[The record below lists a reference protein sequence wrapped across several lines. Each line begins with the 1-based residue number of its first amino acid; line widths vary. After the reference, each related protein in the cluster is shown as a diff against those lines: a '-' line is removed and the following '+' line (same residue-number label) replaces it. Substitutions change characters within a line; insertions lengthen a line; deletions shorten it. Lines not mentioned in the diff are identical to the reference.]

1 MTITSCCCLRSL
13 HDADA
18 MMMGEFQGTDRQTIF
33 SEPSVSLSN
42 LLYSQL
48 PLNRRWCVFLLK
60 KSTKEVMRV
69 FALSSLVCAGIASL
83 PEDAQAFVSSTLPAA
98 IVSSGRSLRD
108 HADVGSSI
116 GVCNNVQRD
125 RIYGAKHLKRSLVLY
140 AAKRGGAMAR
150 KKSKEQGGK
159 TGTSSD
165 SSGGGFGGTS
175 SKPTDASMSGLQG
188 SRSQQGEGGREI
200 YSLPALYDLAFGYRN
215 YEEEVDFLLN
225 AHRKYSGQEST
236 NGPSDILELAVGPA
250 RHSISCLRENGGKIK
265 SVTAV
270 DLSSDMVQYGK
281 ENADQELGDAGTGG
295 LRDAFSYLQEDMRSY
310 CLGDGKESRRESLD
324 SAWILLGSMQ
334 HLVTND
340 DVIDC
345 FQSTANAL
353 RPGGTLIIELPH
365 PRETFTMVECT
376 RNGWE
381 VPLEDDEGTEYGELK
396 VIWGDDDDPF
406 DPIRQV
412 RDFTVALEL
421 TGVDEND
428 TSGEMK
434 KLQSMKE
441 VVPMRLFT
449 AQEMDALARCAGLRV
464 VAMYGALS
472 EEVAVDSDNEAFR
485 LVCIMRKE

>member
-1 MTITSCCCLRSL
+1 M
-13 HDADA
+13 A
-18 MMMGEFQGTDRQTIF
+18 
-33 SEPSVSLSN
+33 EPSFLSLI
-42 LLYSQL
+42 
-48 PLNRRWCVFLLK
+48 CIVA
-60 KSTKEVMRV
+60 VV
-69 FALSSLVCAGIASL
+69 SL
-83 PEDAQAFVSSTLPAA
+83 PEPAQAFLSGATRAPLQ
-98 IVSSGRSLRD
+98 SSGISNCRQSMAGGPSFKCDFLRRSGRIQSDIIRYD
-108 HADVGSSI
+108 HPSSL
-116 GVCNNVQRD
+116 C
-125 RIYGAKHLKRSLVLY
+125 

-150 KKSKEQGGK
+150 KKSKERGDKAGK
-159 TGTSSD
+159 SS
-165 SSGGGFGGTS
+165 SSGGFGGPSTN
-175 SKPTDASMSGLQG
+175 SKATNASMTPNAAKNN
-188 SRSQQGEGGREI
+188 RSKQGEGGREI

-225 AHRKYSGQEST
+225 AHREYSGQEGSA
-236 NGPSDILELAVGPA
+236 GPSNILELAAGPA
-250 RHSISCLRENGGKIK
+250 RHSITCLRENGGTVK
-265 SVTAV
+265 SATAV
-270 DLSSDMVQYGK
+270 DLSSDMVQYGQ

-295 LRDAFSYLQEDMRSY
+295 LRDAFTYLREDMRSY
-310 CLGDGKESRRESLD
+310 CLDNDETNSRKESID

-334 HLVTND
+334 HLTTND

-345 FQSTANAL
+345 FQSTSNAL

-421 TGVDEND
+421 SGVDEND
-428 TSGEMK
+428 ADGEMK
-434 KLQSMKE
+434 QLQSVRE

-472 EEVAVDSDNEAFR
+472 EEVAVDSDDEAFR
-485 LVCIMRKE
+485 LVCILRKE

>member
-1 MTITSCCCLRSL
+1 
-13 HDADA
+13 
-18 MMMGEFQGTDRQTIF
+18 
-33 SEPSVSLSN
+33 
-42 LLYSQL
+42 
-48 PLNRRWCVFLLK
+48 
-60 KSTKEVMRV
+60 MRAL
-69 FALSSLVCAGIASL
+69 ALSSLICVGIISM
-83 PEDAQAFVSSTLPAA
+83 PDEAQAFISSTSRA
-98 IVSSGRSLRD
+98 SNESGGQGLCHREHVASLMRNR
-108 HADVGSSI
+108 GSS
-116 GVCNNVQRD
+116 QRE
-125 RIYGAKHLKRSLVLY
+125 RINGARHFKHDISLH

-159 TGTSSD
+159 KGTSSG
-165 SSGGGFGGTS
+165 SSGGGFGATSS
-175 SKPTDASMSGLQG
+175 SKPTDASMGGLQG
-188 SRSQQGEGGREI
+188 SRSKQGEGGRKI

-225 AHRKYSGQEST
+225 AHRKYSGQESS
-236 NGPSDILELAVGPA
+236 NGPSDILELAAGPA
-250 RHSISCLRENGGKIK
+250 RHSIACLRENGGKIK

-310 CLGDGKESRRESLD
+310 CVGDEKASRKESLD

-353 RPGGTLIIELPH
+353 RPGGTLLIELPH

-428 TSGEMK
+428 ASGGMK
-434 KLQSMKE
+434 KLQSVRE

-472 EEVAVDSDNEAFR
+472 EEVAVDSDDEAFR
-485 LVCIMRKE
+485 LVCILRKE

>member
-1 MTITSCCCLRSL
+1 
-13 HDADA
+13 
-18 MMMGEFQGTDRQTIF
+18 
-33 SEPSVSLSN
+33 
-42 LLYSQL
+42 
-48 PLNRRWCVFLLK
+48 
-60 KSTKEVMRV
+60 MRAFV
-69 FALSSLVCAGIASL
+69 ISSLVYAGIASL
-83 PEDAQAFVSSTLPAA
+83 PEEAQAFVSSTSRAA
-98 IVSSGRSLRD
+98 IESSGHSLR
-108 HADVGSSI
+108 HYEYSGVGSSI
-116 GVCNNVQRD
+116 GVCNNEQRD
-125 RIYGAKHLKRSLVLY
+125 RIYSAIHFKHFSPLH

-150 KKSKEQGGK
+150 KKSKEQSGK
-159 TGTSSD
+159 TGTSSG

-175 SKPTDASMSGLQG
+175 SKPSDASMRGHQG

-225 AHRKYSGQEST
+225 AHRKYSGQDTS
-236 NGPSDILELAVGPA
+236 NGPRDILELAAGPA
-250 RHSISCLRENGGKIK
+250 RHSITCLRENGGKIK
-265 SVTAV
+265 SITAV
-270 DLSSDMVQYGK
+270 DLSSDMVEYGK

-310 CLGDGKESRRESLD
+310 CLGDDKGPRRESLD

-428 TSGEMK
+428 DGSSGEMK
-434 KLQSMKE
+434 KLQSVRE

-472 EEVAVDSDNEAFR
+472 EAVAVDSDDEAFR